1 MYEMEPMNENLKRLR
16 INAKEWIREK
26 NSQNHRDIND
36 VKGNMESIYEELRR
50 GKYLWKS
57 IGLWKRWKVK
67 EIGSRLAK
75 KLSRGK

>member
-1 MYEMEPMNENLKRLR
+1 MEPMNENLKRLR

-50 GKYLWKS
+50 GKYLRKS
-57 IGLWKRWKVK
+57 IGLWTRWKVTK
-67 EIGSRLAK
+67 IGSRIVK
-75 KLSRGK
+75 KLSGGK